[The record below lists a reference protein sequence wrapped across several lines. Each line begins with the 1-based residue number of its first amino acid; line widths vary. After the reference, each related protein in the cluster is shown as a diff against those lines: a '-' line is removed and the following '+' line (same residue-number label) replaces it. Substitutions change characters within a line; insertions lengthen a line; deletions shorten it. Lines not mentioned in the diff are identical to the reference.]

1 MSAYEMKRET
11 RALVY
16 IDVKP
21 GREKEIIE
29 KLMKHDEVIEAHI
42 VAGQQ
47 LYDVLVLLRIQREIF
62 ESPTKTIS
70 EFVINNVRKLK
81 DVRET
86 NTVIPAVS
94 YSKR

>member
-1 MSAYEMKRET
+1 ISAYEMKRET

-21 GREKEIIE
+21 GREREIIE

-42 VAGQQ
+42 VAVQQ

-70 EFVINNVRKLK
+70 DFVINNVRKLK
-81 DVRET
+81 DVQET